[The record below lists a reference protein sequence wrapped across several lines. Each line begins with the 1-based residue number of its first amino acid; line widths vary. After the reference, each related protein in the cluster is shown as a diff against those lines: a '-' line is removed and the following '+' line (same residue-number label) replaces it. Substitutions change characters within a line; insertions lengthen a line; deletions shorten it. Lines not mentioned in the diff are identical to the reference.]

1 MIFKK
6 RFYNSPLF
14 LVITF
19 VVSVAMMFF
28 ISGITFKHISSL
40 NKTREAVLHSYEVTL
55 EIEKLFTSVK
65 DLEIERRNFLLTG
78 DNNLVEKL
86 NKSKLGIVKSIN
98 SINDLVVDN
107 KIQTDHIVKIRH
119 LCTSKF
125 AIVNKAIIDVEKF
138 KKDRELLRNNLLQGK
153 LIMDSIQIHVDQ
165 MIALEDQL
173 LKKRHEADQEI
184 QSYTP
189 LFIYLT
195 LLVTLTL
202 IVLSFI
208 GFIKSYQSLK
218 STHEQLLLS
227 NESNRLGEF
236 IGNYGN
242 WSCNLD
248 KNEWY
253 FSANLY
259 TILGVDPNFV
269 KPNFDNLLHYIH
281 PDDKERVKEV
291 VAEYQNKTSI
301 PDITYRIVT
310 PDRTVKHVR
319 SAGKMITTETGSR
332 LIVGSTIDVTQDHL
346 KNDELE
352 QQNRELENSNRE
364 LSAFN
369 YVASHDLQEPLRKI
383 QTFIS
388 RLEDK
393 EKDQLSENGLQ
404 YLDRIKV
411 AAGRM
416 RALIDDLLQFSR
428 ANKSEQV
435 FELTDLNVLMEN
447 ALSELNQ
454 AVEEKQ
460 ATLDIT
466 PLPKLSVIP
475 FQIQQLFINIIGNSL
490 KYAKKDTPPVIT
502 ITSEIVKKL
511 NPVKNTTETF
521 HRLVFKDNGIGFEPE
536 FNTKVFELFNRLH
549 SREEYSGTGIG
560 LAICKKIVENHKG
573 SIQAHGILNE
583 GVEIEILLPV

>member
-1 MIFKK
+1 
-6 RFYNSPLF
+6 
-14 LVITF
+14 
-19 VVSVAMMFF
+19 MFF
-28 ISGITFKHISSL
+28 IAGITFKHISSL
-40 NKTREAVLHSYEVTL
+40 NKTRDAVLHSYKVTL

-65 DLEIERRNFLLTG
+65 DLEIERRNYLLTG
-78 DNNLVEKL
+78 DNTLVDKL

-98 SINDLVVDN
+98 AINDLVVDN
-107 KIQTDHIVKIRH
+107 KTQTDHIVKIRR
-119 LCTSKF
+119 LCNAKF
-125 AIVNKAIIDVEKF
+125 AIVNKAIIDVEKL
-138 KKDRELLRNNLLQGK
+138 KKDRELLRKNLIQGK
-153 LIMDSIQIHVDQ
+153 VMMDSIQVHVDQ

-173 LKKRHEADQEI
+173 LKVRHVADQEI
-184 QSYTP
+184 QSNTP

-218 STHEQLLLS
+218 ATHEQLLLS

-242 WSCNLD
+242 WSCNLE

-253 FSANLY
+253 FSTNLY
-259 TILGVDPNFV
+259 SILGVDPNFV
-269 KPNFDNLLHYIH
+269 KPSYDNLLHYIH
-281 PDDKERVKEV
+281 PEDKERVKSILK
-291 VAEYQNKTSI
+291 EYENQTLI
-301 PDITYRIVT
+301 PDINYRIVT

-319 SAGKMITTETGSR
+319 SAGKLITTETGSR

-352 QQNRELENSNRE
+352 QQNRELENNNRE

-388 RLEDK
+388 RLEEK
-393 EKDQLSENGLQ
+393 EKDQLSDNGHQ

-435 FELTDLNVLMEN
+435 FEPTDLNVLLEN

-454 AVEEKQ
+454 VIEEKQ
-460 ATLDIT
+460 AKISQM

-490 KYAKKDTPPVIT
+490 KYAKTDTTPEIT
-502 ITSEIVKKL
+502 ITTEIVKKL
-511 NPVKNTTETF
+511 NPVKNSTETF
-521 HRLVFKDNGIGFEPE
+521 HRLVFQDNGIGFEPE
-536 FNTKVFELFNRLH
+536 YAEKIFELFNRLH
-549 SREEYSGTGIG
+549 NREEYSGTGIG

-573 SIQAHGILNE
+573 SIKAQGTPYV
-583 GVEIEILLPV
+583 GTQIEVLLPA

>member
-19 VVSVAMMFF
+19 VVSVAVMFF
-28 ISGITFKHISSL
+28 IAGITFKHISSL
-40 NKTREAVLHSYEVTL
+40 NKSRESVLHSYEVTL
-55 EIEKLFTSVK
+55 EIEKLFTNIK

-98 SINDLVVDN
+98 SINELVVDN
-107 KIQTDHIVKIRH
+107 KVQTNHIVMIRR
-119 LCTSKF
+119 LCNQKF

-138 KKDRELLRNNLLQGK
+138 KKDRELLRKNLLQGK
-153 LIMDSIQIHVDQ
+153 VIMDSIQIHVDQ

-460 ATLDIT
+460 ATLDIM

-490 KYAKKDTPPVIT
+490 KYAKTDTPPVIKV
-502 ITSEIVKKL
+502 TSEIVKKL

-573 SIQAHGILNE
+573 AIQAHGILND

>member
-14 LVITF
+14 LVLTF
-19 VVSVAMMFF
+19 VVSVAIMFF
-28 ISGITFKHISSL
+28 IAGITFKHISSL
-40 NKTREAVLHSYEVTL
+40 NKSRESVLHSYEVTL
-55 EIEKLFTSVK
+55 EIEKLFTNIK

-78 DNNLVEKL
+78 DNSLVEKL
-86 NKSKLGIVKSIN
+86 NNSKKEIVKSIN
-98 SINDLVVDN
+98 TINDMVVDN
-107 KIQTDHIVKIRH
+107 KIQTNHIVSIRR
-119 LCTSKF
+119 LCNQKFSIVNRAIIASSKF
-125 AIVNKAIIDVEKF
+125 KT
-138 KKDRELLRNNLLQGK
+138 DRELLRNNLLQGK
-153 LIMDSIQIHVDQ
+153 MVMDSIQVHVEK

-173 LKKRHEADQEI
+173 LTKRHLADKEI
-184 QSYTP
+184 QNNTP

-202 IVLSFI
+202 VVLSFI

-218 STHEQLLLS
+218 ATHEQLLLS
-227 NESNRLGEF
+227 NEANRLGEF

-242 WSCNLD
+242 WSCNLE

-253 FSANLY
+253 FSASLY
-259 TILGVDPNFV
+259 AIMGVDPNFV
-269 KPNFDNLLHYIH
+269 KPTFENLLHYIH
-281 PDDKERVKEV
+281 PDDKVRVQSILKEN
-291 VAEYQNKTSI
+291 ENKTSI
-301 PDITYRIVT
+301 PDINYRIVT
-310 PDRTVKHVR
+310 PDKTLKHVR
-319 SAGKMITTETGSR
+319 SAGKVILTETGSR
-332 LIVGSTIDVTQDHL
+332 LIVGSTIDITQDVL

-352 QQNRELENSNRE
+352 QQNRDLENSNRE

-393 EKDQLSENGLQ
+393 EKDHLSDSGAQ

-416 RALIDDLLQFSR
+416 RSLIDDLLQFSR

-435 FELTDLNVLMEN
+435 FETTDLNLLMEN

-454 AVEEKQ
+454 VIEEKQ
-460 ATLDIT
+460 AKIEVM

-490 KYAKKDTPPVIT
+490 KYAKSDIQPEIT
-502 ITSEIVKKL
+502 ISTAVIKKHNTL
-511 NPVKNTTETF
+511 KNSDETF
-521 HRLVFKDNGIGFEPE
+521 HLFVFKDNGIGFEPE
-536 FNTKVFELFNRLH
+536 YAEKIFELFNRLH

-573 SIQAHGILNE
+573 SIKATGTPNV
-583 GVEIEILLPV
+583 GTEIEVLLPI

>member
-19 VVSVAMMFF
+19 VVSVAVMFF
-28 ISGITFKHISSL
+28 IAGITFKHISSL
-40 NKTREAVLHSYEVTL
+40 NKSRESVLHSYEVTL

-98 SINDLVVDN
+98 SINELVVDN
-107 KIQTDHIVKIRH
+107 KVQTNHIVMIRR
-119 LCTSKF
+119 LCNQKF

-138 KKDRELLRNNLLQGK
+138 KKDRELLRKNLLQGK
-153 LIMDSIQIHVDQ
+153 VIMDSIQIHVDQ

-454 AVEEKQ
+454 AMEEKQ

-490 KYAKKDTPPVIT
+490 KYAKTDTPPVIKV
-502 ITSEIVKKL
+502 TSEIVKKL

-536 FNTKVFELFNRLH
+536 FNSKVFELFNRLH

-573 SIQAHGILNE
+573 SIQAHGTLNE